1 MSMKDKNQGD
11 LKNDTCNTS
20 MIQMIPIQWSRA
32 SSGAHI
38 RAICIVDV
46 LVVVMMTLVTYIGR
60 KKMMMMM
67 LRMRIIAMIESC
79 KWRTPLRHLYCPWGG
94 RHRKAFEERFGLGFS
109 TACQT
114 IIRMAGMCKTF
125 EKLTSTLTLMM
136 ARSDH
141 LGRAGGKATSL
152 KPGSYH

>member
-1 MSMKDKNQGD
+1 MNP
-11 LKNDTCNTS
+11 
-20 MIQMIPIQWSRA
+20 MIR
-32 SSGAHI
+32 
-38 RAICIVDV
+38 
-46 LVVVMMTLVTYIGR
+46 
-60 KKMMMMM
+60 
-67 LRMRIIAMIESC
+67 SC
-79 KWRTPLRHLYCPWGG
+79 KWRTHLRHVYCWCFGRGDDDADGKDDEDDDDSDDLNYQELQVAHTSAPSVLSMGG

-114 IIRMAGMCKTF
+114 IIRMAGICKTF
-125 EKLTSTLTLMM
+125 EKLTRTLTLMM

>member
-1 MSMKDKNQGD
+1 MHQEEEDEEGNDVEGEDDKDEDDDDSDDLADQELQVAHTSAPSVLSM
-11 LKNDTCNTS
+11 
-20 MIQMIPIQWSRA
+20 
-32 SSGAHI
+32 
-38 RAICIVDV
+38 
-46 LVVVMMTLVTYIGR
+46 
-60 KKMMMMM
+60 
-67 LRMRIIAMIESC
+67 
-79 KWRTPLRHLYCPWGG
+79 GG

-114 IIRMAGMCKTF
+114 IIRMAGICKTF
-125 EKLTSTLTLMM
+125 EKLTRTLTLMM

>member
-1 MSMKDKNQGD
+1 MRKVMRKMRMVRMTMNP
-11 LKNDTCNTS
+11 
-20 MIQMIPIQWSRA
+20 MIR
-32 SSGAHI
+32 
-38 RAICIVDV
+38 
-46 LVVVMMTLVTYIGR
+46 
-60 KKMMMMM
+60 
-67 LRMRIIAMIESC
+67 SC
-79 KWRTPLRHLYCPWGG
+79 KWRTPLRHLYCWCFGRGDDDADGKDDEDDDDSDDLNYQELQVAHTSAPSVLSMGG

-114 IIRMAGMCKTF
+114 IIRMAGICKTF
-125 EKLTSTLTLMM
+125 EKLTRTLTLMM

>member
-1 MSMKDKNQGD
+1 
-11 LKNDTCNTS
+11 
-20 MIQMIPIQWSRA
+20 
-32 SSGAHI
+32 
-38 RAICIVDV
+38 
-46 LVVVMMTLVTYIGR
+46 MMTLVTYIGR

-67 LRMRIIAMIESC
+67 LMMRTMRMRMRMMMIPMIWVIKSC

-114 IIRMAGMCKTF
+114 IIRMARICKTF
-125 EKLTSTLTLMM
+125 EKLTRTLTLMM